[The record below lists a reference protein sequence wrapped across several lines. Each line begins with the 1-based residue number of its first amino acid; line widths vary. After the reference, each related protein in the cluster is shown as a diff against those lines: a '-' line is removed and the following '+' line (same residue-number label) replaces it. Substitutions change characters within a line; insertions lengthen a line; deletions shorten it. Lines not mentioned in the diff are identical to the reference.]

1 MDHFKFN
8 RGFKKKKKKSWVLF
22 LLLGTLSPIY
32 AKMAL
37 SCGDFG
43 EFKTSPIPQD

>member
-8 RGFKKKKKKSWVLF
+8 RGFKKKKKIMGSF
-22 LLLGTLSPIY
+22 FTTTLSPIY

>member
-8 RGFKKKKKKSWVLF
+8 RGFKKKKIMGSF
-22 LLLGTLSPIY
+22 FTTTLSPIY